1 MKITGTI
8 GPDGGMRREIDFQGA
23 TLPNGRSIQGILDD
37 NGKLQMEVSNLRR
50 NLSETASILTNIIPN
65 RSFRIIVQLIL
76 VLGTVWGI
84 VSIFIT

>member
-1 MKITGTI
+1 
-8 GPDGGMRREIDFQGA
+8 MRREIDFQGA